1 LTVVGGAPT
10 DLRAM
15 VAKPTPA
22 GTRAVLC
29 HHCNRQIDVSV
40 GAMTVNCRH
49 CNRRVVLEDLKIK
62 AYHAAVRVETA
73 GKIEVLRKAHV
84 VAEIRGNVLDV
95 LGKVKGKMTCV
106 GPIHL
111 GKKAETEGDIS
122 CRSMVVEAGATLEG
136 FVRIDPAFTPQA
148 DAGTSED
155 DGLLREDAAE
165 LTRTG
170 EIQPR
175 PAPRIDDDGED
186 DEVESLLRPELR
198 KKTARKK
205 AARKKAKKK
214 ARKKT
219 PGKSPASGATDA
231 AEPAE

>member
-1 LTVVGGAPT
+1 
-10 DLRAM
+10 M

-22 GTRAVLC
+22 ETREVLC
-29 HHCNRQIDVSV
+29 HHCNRPIDVSV

-49 CNRRVVLEDLKIK
+49 CHRRVVLEDLKIK

-73 GKIEVLRKAHV
+73 GRIEVQRKAHV
-84 VAEIRGNVLDV
+84 VAELRGDSIDV
-95 LGKVKGKMTCV
+95 LGKIKGNVTCV

-111 GKKAETEGDIS
+111 GKKAETIGDIS

-136 FVRIDPAFTPQA
+136 FVRIDPRFTPES
-148 DAGTSED
+148 DAAGSAD

-175 PAPRIDDDGED
+175 PAFGDADSD
-186 DEVESLLRPELR
+186 DEPESLLRPETR

-214 ARKKT
+214 TAQK
-219 PGKSPASGATDA
+219 PAAPDRDRGRGEVDA
-231 AEPAE
+231 

>member
-1 LTVVGGAPT
+1 
-10 DLRAM
+10 
-15 VAKPTPA
+15 
-22 GTRAVLC
+22 
-29 HHCNRQIDVSV
+29 
-40 GAMTVNCRH
+40 MTVNCRH

-73 GKIEVLRKAHV
+73 GRIEVLRKAHV
-84 VAEIRGNVLDV
+84 VAEIRGNAVEV

-106 GPIHL
+106 GTIHL

-136 FVRIDPAFTPQA
+136 FVRIDPEFTPLPPQG
-148 DAGTSED
+148 AGED
-155 DGLLREDAAE
+155 DGLLRDDAAE

-175 PAPRIDDDGED
+175 PSAGRDAVSGE
-186 DEVESLLRPELR
+186 EGESLLRPELR

-205 AARKKAKKK
+205 AARKKARKK
-214 ARKKT
+214 AAPEEPT
-219 PGKSPASGATDA
+219 GGTDA
-231 AEPAE
+231 PPAASN